1 MKKKLAFIF
10 ILNALMVLAENQNI
24 NLGQTIIK
32 SNIGFDETLQSTP
45 KNIQVITSEEIAEKN
60 YKNVTEILEKSP
72 LVTIKNDAMGQT
84 IEMRGSGL
92 NSKGTVQ
99 VMIDGMAINPVDI
112 NHGTLP
118 LK

>member
-10 ILNALMVLAENQNI
+10 MLNALMVLAENQNI

-84 IEMRGSGL
+84 IEMKGSGVNL
-92 NSKGTVQ
+92 SHESV
-99 VMIDGMAINPVDI
+99 INFVY
-112 NHGTLP
+112 L
-118 LK
+118 LS